1 MIGPLDVLGW
11 ILMVGGL
18 FFLLTGALGI
28 IRMPDVFTRMHA
40 AGMTD
45 TMGAGL
51 MLLGLA
57 TQTGEGAVVLRL
69 LLILV
74 LLWLTSPVATHAL
87 AKAALHGHVDPELR
101 PGGRG
106 GEGGAS

>member
-1 MIGPLDVLGW
+1 MMSPLDVLGW
-11 ILMVGGL
+11 VLMVGGL

-51 MLLGLA
+51 MLLALA
-57 TQTGEGAVVLRL
+57 TQTGDGAVVLRL
-69 LLILV
+69 VLILA
-74 LLWLTSPVATHAL
+74 LLWFTSPIATHAL
-87 AKAALHGHVDPELR
+87 AKAALHGDVDPDLT
-101 PGGRG
+101 PGGRST
-106 GEGGAS
+106 EGGAS